1 MMVNMIFTYSSN
13 FLFYNY
19 CKQLLQCIANSDSES
34 SGERHVPN
42 ESELITSQRLETY
55 ISLAETE
62 RQRVQ
67 SIFSNVNV
75 DTEDCSLGRGDD
87 AAEFVVVD
95 GERPGLAL
103 LLGFEHFDIGE
114 PRPGVVKDLSNMY
127 ELFHTHLGFEVQEK
141 KDLTVAQCVDWL
153 KTGKGCTLQGL
164 FGNY

>member
-1 MMVNMIFTYSSN
+1 MIVNMVFAYSSYI
-13 FLFYNY
+13 FFF
-19 CKQLLQCIANSDSES
+19 IVNSDSES

-67 SIFSNVNV
+67 SIFGSVNV

-95 GERPGLAL
+95 GKKPGLAL

-141 KDLTVAQCVDWL
+141 KDLTVAQCVEWL